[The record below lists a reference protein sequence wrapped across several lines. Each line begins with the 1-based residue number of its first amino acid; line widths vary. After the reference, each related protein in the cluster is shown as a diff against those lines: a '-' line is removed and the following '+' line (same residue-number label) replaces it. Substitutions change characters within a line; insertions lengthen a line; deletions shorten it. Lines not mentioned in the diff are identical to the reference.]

1 MSVPSM
7 CLIICTSFVFAS
19 QSGSAAHKPGQHK
32 KFFFLFLCA
41 CVPHS
46 IVLRVCRVGVFREE
60 LRRMAVQGAAEMF
73 KAFFQSKDENMKS
86 FLCSFVELSAAERA
100 LLVFGEQK
108 GEKPGGTAMESHADA
123 EMFTAMVRN
132 FRTDAQNGNDDNTA
146 VASIKKD
153 GASSGGAGK
162 DREGLMQAQQ
172 HATSLHLDGTELE
185 EEVLDES
192 KALKTSAMTA
202 FLNYGLADVVTT
214 FDNFIGGETEA
225 EIALTKKPSIAEK
238 VMDHRSSVEE
248 TGPGGTTPAER
259 SKEDGNIVV
268 DEGTTS
274 AVEGVQSD
282 WDALREGGGD
292 DNSDYD
298 DDDDDVSFSDVE
310 LPGLVVSATLEE
322 LPLKAQRCGV
332 FLSATDLELLRD
344 DDDEEVQLFVID
356 PCFDY
361 DADPVGRAARTHPP
375 YLRL

>member
-1 MSVPSM
+1 MSIPSM
-7 CLIICTSFVFAS
+7 CLIIRTSFVFVS

-41 CVPHS
+41 CVPQS
-46 IVLRVCRVGVFREE
+46 IILRVCRVGVFREE

-86 FLCSFVELSAAERA
+86 FLCSFVKLSAAERA
-100 LLVFGEQK
+100 LLAFGEQK
-108 GEKPGGTAMESHADA
+108 GDKPGGTAMESHADA
-123 EMFTAMVRN
+123 EIFTAMVRD

-146 VASIKKD
+146 IASIKKD

-162 DREGLMQAQQ
+162 DCEGLMQARQ
-172 HATSLHLDGTELE
+172 HTASLHLDGTELE

-192 KALKTSAMTA
+192 KALKTSAMTT

-225 EIALTKKPSIAEK
+225 EIALTKKPSITEK
-238 VMDHRSSVEE
+238 VMDQRSVEE
-248 TGPGGTTPAER
+248 TGPGRTTPAEG

-274 AVEGVQSD
+274 AVDGVQSD
-282 WDALREGGGD
+282 RDALREGGRD
-292 DNSDYD
+292 DNNDYD
-298 DDDDDVSFSDVE
+298 DDDDDVSFSDIE
-310 LPGLVVSATLEE
+310 LPGLVVGATLEE
-322 LPLKAQRCGV
+322 PPLKAQRCGV
-332 FLSATDLELLRD
+332 FLSATDLELLRND
-344 DDDEEVQLFVID
+344 DDDEVQLFVID

-361 DADPVGRAARTHPP
+361 DADPIGRAARKHPP